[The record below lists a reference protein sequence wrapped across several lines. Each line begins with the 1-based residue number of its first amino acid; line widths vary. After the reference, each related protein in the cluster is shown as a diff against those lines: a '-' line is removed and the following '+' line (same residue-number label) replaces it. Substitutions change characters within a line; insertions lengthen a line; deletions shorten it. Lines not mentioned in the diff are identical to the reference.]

1 MEKSFEEQIQD
12 KDTIFF
18 VTGLSGAGLSSCL
31 KILEDLGCDVFDNF
45 PLTLLQPL
53 LEQQKPHHR
62 PIALGMD
69 TRTRDFNPDKI
80 LIAIEALKA
89 VSDYNIRTFFLTA
102 DDATLLKR
110 FTETRRTHPL
120 ARDRSVSDGIA
131 TEKSLLYPLKYQ
143 ADAIIDTSEFSIH
156 DLRRAIEGQVEGL
169 RQNRLNITT
178 MSFAFR
184 HGVPREADLVFDM
197 RFLRNPNWIAELKEK
212 TGKEADVQDYIEQ
225 DAAYPGFQENL
236 RSMLALT
243 VPAYAR
249 EGKNYLTIAF
259 GCTGGK
265 HRSVC
270 LAEKTGAWLK
280 SEGHPVSIHH
290 REVKG

>member
-1 MEKSFEEQIQD
+1 MEDQAQQ

-18 VTGLSGAGLSSCL
+18 ITGLSGAGLSSTL

-62 PIALGMD
+62 PVALGMD

-80 LIAIEALKA
+80 LFAIETLKT
-89 VSDYNIRTFFLTA
+89 VSDYNIHTFFLTA

-120 ARDRSVSDGIA
+120 ARDRSVADGIA

-156 DLRRAIEGQVEGL
+156 DLRRSIEGQVEGL
-169 RQNRLNITT
+169 KKNMLNVSV

-197 RFLRNPNWIAELKEK
+197 RFLRNPNWVPELKEQ
-212 TGKEADVQDYIEQ
+212 TGREAEVQDYIGE
-225 DAAYPGFQENL
+225 DPSYPGFEENL
-236 RSMLALT
+236 RNMLSLT
-243 VPAYAR
+243 MPAYAR

-270 LAEKTGAWLK
+270 LTEKTASWLK
-280 SEGHPVSIHH
+280 GLGYPVTIHH
-290 REVKG
+290 RELKG

>member
-1 MEKSFEEQIQD
+1 MEEQVPE

-18 VTGLSGAGLSSCL
+18 VTGLSGAGLSSTL
-31 KILEDLGCDVFDNF
+31 KILEDIGCDVFDNF
-45 PLTLLQPL
+45 PLALLQPL

-62 PIALGMD
+62 PIALGLD

-80 LIAIEALKA
+80 LLAIDTLKA
-89 VSDYNIRTFFLTA
+89 VSDYNIRTYFLTA

-120 ARDRSVSDGIA
+120 ARDRSIADGIA

-143 ADAIIDTSEFSIH
+143 ADAIIDTTEFSIH
-156 DLRRAIEGQVEGL
+156 DLRRAIEGQVGGL
-169 RQNRLNITT
+169 RSNRLNVTT

-184 HGVPREADLVFDM
+184 HGVPREADMVFDM
-197 RFLRNPNWIAELKEK
+197 RFLRNPNWVPELKEQ
-212 TGKEADVQDYIEQ
+212 TGREKEVQDYIET
-225 DAAYPGFQENL
+225 DPAYSGFQDNL
-236 RSMLALT
+236 RNMLSLT
-243 VPAYAR
+243 MPAYER

-270 LAEKTGAWLK
+270 MAEKTGGWLK
-280 SEGHPVSIHH
+280 SAGHPVSIHH
-290 REVKG
+290 RELKG